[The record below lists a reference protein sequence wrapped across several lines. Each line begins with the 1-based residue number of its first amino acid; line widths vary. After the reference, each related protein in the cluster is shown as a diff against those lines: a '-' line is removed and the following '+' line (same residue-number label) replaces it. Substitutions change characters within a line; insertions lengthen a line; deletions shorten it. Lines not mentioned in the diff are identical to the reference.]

1 MCLQSCA
8 MKCTEKGGEHTQP
21 KYNVRNVKGS
31 SHAASM
37 MVCSTWHVDLV
48 NIAVNNYVY
57 GISLFITHCI
67 FHDSFYTDMCVIM
80 KI

>member
-48 NIAVNNYVY
+48 NIAVNNYVEY
-57 GISLFITHCI
+57 HFLL
-67 FHDSFYTDMCVIM
+67 YTVYFMTASTPICVL
-80 KI
+80 